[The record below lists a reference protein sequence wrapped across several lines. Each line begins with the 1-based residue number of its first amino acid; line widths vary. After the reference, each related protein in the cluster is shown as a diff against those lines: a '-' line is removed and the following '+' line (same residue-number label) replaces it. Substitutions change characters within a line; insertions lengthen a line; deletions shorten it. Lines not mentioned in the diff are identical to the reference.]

1 MTSSIDRRVWPDF
14 GSRRSIPRS
23 QPSPSPSNPA
33 WGHHGAM
40 HTDPSARTPSIS
52 RPAPH
57 VNQIPLEP
65 NPTLYTGWNAMG
77 AQVHLPSG
85 MNTNAIV
92 FSSFHILFFNL
103 QSTEEIHT
111 CGGSPR
117 SSLVP
122 QVLDSTG
129 VASLCLKLAWIFCA
143 PFEGPIGL
151 HTLEFVKIP
160 KFLLQNC

>member
-1 MTSSIDRRVWPDF
+1 MPAAADMTSSIDRRVWPDF

-23 QPSPSPSNPA
+23 QPSPSPPNPT

-77 AQVHLPSG
+77 AQVNLNSG
-85 MNTNAIV
+85 LDTNANV
-92 FSSFHILFFNL
+92 FSSFYILETSIN
-103 QSTEEIHT
+103 
-111 CGGSPR
+111 R
-117 SSLVP
+117 SNTYLWREP
-122 QVLDSTG
+122 
-129 VASLCLKLAWIFCA
+129 
-143 PFEGPIGL
+143 P
-151 HTLEFVKIP
+151 
-160 KFLLQNC
+160 FLLSFPGAWFNRSG